1 MTNKSRINPELWA
14 AFHRTLD
21 TDDMH
26 AALLL
31 CRQLAK
37 AFAELPSPL
46 TKLEQKQSDNFRR
59 MSKTLF
65 VVNDVIDKMTASGEL
80 DKLDAAER
88 EMLPF
93 TIVMMLPKE
102 ILE

>member
-21 TDDMH
+21 TDDLH
-26 AALLL
+26 AGLLL

-37 AFAELPSPL
+37 AFAELSPPL
-46 TKLEQKQSDNFRR
+46 TKREQEQSDNFRK
-59 MSKTLF
+59 MSKALF

-88 EMLPF
+88 EKLPF
-93 TIVMMLPKE
+93 TLVMLLPKE
-102 ILE
+102 FWE